1 VVAHNFGAVRPT
13 QTSFAAQ
20 TATSPQPSANRPTRN
35 ARNAILHSV
44 LLLQHE
50 SAGVR
55 TAIRLTPPCYTA
67 EKPSFLD
74 AH

>member
-1 VVAHNFGAVRPT
+1 ML
-13 QTSFAAQ
+13 
-20 TATSPQPSANRPTRN
+20 ATRFF
-35 ARNAILHSV
+35 ILF

-50 SAGVR
+50 RVGAR

-67 EKPSFLD
+67 EKLPFLD